1 MMRQAEKYRNIAAN
15 YDHMAL
21 AINDQELRWMYLD
34 FAQHGAKWR
43 SKPKLKMIWI
53 VRSSAD
59 GGAAPSRRS
68 AGRPAL
74 VCLSSHSKR
83 TVPDYHNVC

>member
-1 MMRQAEKYRNIAAN
+1 MRQAEKYRNIAAN

-68 AGRPAL
+68 AGAAGAGVPFVTFEANRPRL
-74 VCLSSHSKR
+74 
-83 TVPDYHNVC
+83 P